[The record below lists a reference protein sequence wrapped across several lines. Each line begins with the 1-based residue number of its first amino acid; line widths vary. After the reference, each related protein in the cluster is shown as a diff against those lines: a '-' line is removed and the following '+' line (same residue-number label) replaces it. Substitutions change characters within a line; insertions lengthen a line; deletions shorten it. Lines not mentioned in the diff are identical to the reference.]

1 MSAIAWTT
9 IRDAVQTWIRTATGL
24 AGDHVIWSG
33 QSSKRLTGP
42 FIELKLRLLVHRG
55 LDWMVEE
62 HDGGTPGVL
71 TEKLRGPRSLSLSI
85 TAWQGAPAASA
96 GSSVPANTSPLAY
109 IDDAITGARL
119 RSVHEALVAAGVGVG
134 TADIIDVQGETIN
147 DVQFE
152 ARAIANVKL
161 HVVSEFSTVFP
172 TGEGWI
178 EIVNGS
184 GLPGDLQSIVWTAD
198 A

>member
-9 IRDAVQTWIRTATGL
+9 IRDAIQVWIRTATGL

-33 QSSKRLTGP
+33 QSTKRPLGP
-42 FIELKLRLLVHRG
+42 FIELKLRLLLHRG

-62 HDGGTPGVL
+62 HNGGTPGVL
-71 TEKLRGPRSLSLSI
+71 TEKLRGPRELSLSI
-85 TAWQGAPAASA
+85 TSWQGAPVASA
-96 GSSVPANTSPLAY
+96 GSSVPADTSALAR
-109 IDDAITGARL
+109 IDDALTGARL

-134 TADIIDVQGETIN
+134 VADVIDVQGATIN
-147 DVQFE
+147 EVQFE
-152 ARAIANVKL
+152 ARAIATVKL
-161 HVVSEFSTVFP
+161 HVTSELSTVFP

-184 GLPGDLQSIVWTAD
+184 GLTGDLQSVVWTAD
-198 A
+198 S